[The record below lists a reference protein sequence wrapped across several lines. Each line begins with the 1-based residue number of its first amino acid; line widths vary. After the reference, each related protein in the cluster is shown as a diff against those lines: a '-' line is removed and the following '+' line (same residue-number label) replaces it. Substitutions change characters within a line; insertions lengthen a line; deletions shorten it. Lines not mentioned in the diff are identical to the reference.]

1 MPTVQERLDNIE
13 SGLVALSNR
22 MAQLATRSG
31 IDVVQDEIRK
41 KIIYMFSELR
51 TLRTIAQ
58 NAKYISDQG

>member
-22 MAQLATRSG
+22 MAQLATRSD

-51 TLRTIAQ
+51 TLRTTAQ